1 MSVTGRRAAG
11 QDDARGTEPGHRL
24 GGALERDHFGVDARL
39 ADAARDQLGD
49 LAAEIDD
56 ENGLRRLH
64 RGHLSARDARYN
76 VG

>member
-1 MSVTGRRAAG
+1 MSVTDAG
-11 QDDARGTEPGHRL
+11 PPDRMTPAGTEPGHRV
-24 GGALERDHFGVDARL
+24 GRALKRDHFGVDARL